1 MWQIM
6 FEYLIVVKIV
16 TKIRLSCKCYTDG
29 QRMNMYT
36 LTVYIIYNPFGD
48 IMLNHDLRFR
58 YWVQLHLCN
67 QGNFSYKCWLQLFY
81 SCKLK
86 L

>member
-6 FEYLIVVKIV
+6 FGYLIVVKIV
-16 TKIRLSCKCYTDG
+16 TKIRHSCKCYTYG

-36 LTVYIIYNPFGD
+36 LSVYIISSPFGD

-58 YWVQLHLCN
+58 Y
-67 QGNFSYKCWLQLFY
+67 
-81 SCKLK
+81 
-86 L
+86 